1 MSPRALLSRVAVSL
15 RTARPGSLPLGA
27 RGYATKQPNATREFY
42 KSFTRPVAKVL
53 LLAVFTYQFAYWSW
67 IKMEADEVRSERDAT
82 IASLEA
88 KVAEYEKTVKPETKR
103 N

>member
-1 MSPRALLSRVAVSL
+1 MTDALASPSTILTQKLF
-15 RTARPGSLPLGA
+15 P
-27 RGYATKQPNATREFY
+27 QREFY